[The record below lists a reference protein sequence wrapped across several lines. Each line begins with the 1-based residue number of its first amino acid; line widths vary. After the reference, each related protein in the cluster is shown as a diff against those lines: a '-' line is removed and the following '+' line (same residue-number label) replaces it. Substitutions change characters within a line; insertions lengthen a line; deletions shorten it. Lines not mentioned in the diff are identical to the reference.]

1 MSATPTVAVVAPG
14 NMGAGVGRR
23 LTENKVTVL
32 TSLTGRSEES
42 AKRAREAG
50 MQPVEDRTLAEADFF
65 LSIIPPGDA
74 LGLAKRVAPV
84 LTAANKKPLYVDCNA
99 VSPPTV
105 QKIADEIAATGC
117 PFVGAGIIG
126 PPPKPGSTNTKIYA
140 SGPAAADLA
149 KLNNYGLIV
158 RVLDG
163 PVTAAS
169 ALKMSYAG
177 ITKGFTALGTAMM
190 LAATRG
196 GSADALRAELAESRP
211 DLLRYLSNQVPSMY
225 SKAYRWVAE
234 LDEIASFVGDER
246 AEHEMLAAAARLYE
260 RIADDF
266 DKEKNEIGVLDR
278 FLNKP

>member
-23 LTENKVTVL
+23 LAENKVTVL
-32 TSLTGRSEES
+32 TSLAGRSEES

-74 LGLAKRVAPV
+74 LGLAKRLAPV
-84 LTAANKKPLYVDCNA
+84 LTAANKKPVYVDCNA

-140 SGPAAADLA
+140 SGPAAADFA
-149 KLNNYGLIV
+149 GLNDYGLIV

>member
-32 TSLTGRSEES
+32 TSLAGRSEES

-50 MQPVEDRTLAEADFF
+50 MQPAEDRTLAEADFF
-65 LSIIPPGDA
+65 LSIIPPSDA
-74 LGLAKRVAPV
+74 LGLAKRLAPV

-117 PFVGAGIIG
+117 PFIGAGIIG

-149 KLNNYGLIV
+149 KLNDYGLIV
-158 RVLDG
+158 RVLNG

-196 GSADALRAELAESRP
+196 GSADALRTELAESRP

-266 DKEKNEIGVLDR
+266 EKEKNEIGVLDR
-278 FLNKP
+278 FLTKP